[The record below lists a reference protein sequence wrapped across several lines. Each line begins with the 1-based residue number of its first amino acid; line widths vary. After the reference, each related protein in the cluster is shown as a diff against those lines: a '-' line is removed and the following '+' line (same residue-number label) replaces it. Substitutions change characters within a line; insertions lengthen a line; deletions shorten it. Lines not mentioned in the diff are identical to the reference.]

1 MNFQSILAVA
11 ASQGGG
17 AIAPVSNEM
26 NFDPTFNVAD
36 AAGRTLNGWSIPGDG
51 TAVCSTSDGTLIIP
65 ASLAGKTIVAGNY
78 DYVIT
83 ITNPNGSIYSFE
95 AGGTVV
101 LSVVSSGTFTGTIVI
116 GSPSNNNLN
125 IVNSE
130 NDDCIVNKY
139 SLKGP
144 K

>member
-26 NFDPTFNVAD
+26 NFDPTFNVAG

-51 TAVCSTSDGTLIIP
+51 TAVCSVSDGTLIIP
-65 ASLAGKTIVAGNY
+65 VSLAGQTLVAGTYTYN
-78 DYVIT
+78 IT
-83 ITNPNGSIYSFE
+83 LSNPNGAIYNFN
-95 AGGTVV
+95 AGGQTVLNTLGTGNFTGPVV
-101 LSVVSSGTFTGTIVI
+101 L
-116 GSPSNNNLN
+116 GSPSNQNLTIEN
-125 IVNSE
+125 IDG
-130 NDDCIVNKY
+130 DDCTVTKY

-144 K
+144 L